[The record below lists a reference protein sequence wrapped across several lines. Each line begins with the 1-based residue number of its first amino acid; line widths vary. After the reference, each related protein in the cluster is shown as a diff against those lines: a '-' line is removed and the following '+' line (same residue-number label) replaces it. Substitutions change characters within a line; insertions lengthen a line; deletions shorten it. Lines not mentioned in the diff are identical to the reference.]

1 MELEMLVSEQVRCA
15 YDECLD
21 LLSDLAL
28 MNQDERKVE
37 YEKYQWMFPK
47 SKRLITLDDQLTNR
61 QDYKR
66 KFKEWFFVVCK
77 YVFYPSHLG
86 QCSYSLFQERCVA
99 SGGQKNTSDRY
110 PQKVILALGMMGY
123 FTKIKKNYS
132 NCGKGNHHGI
142 VFDVDYLK
150 LHHWNN
156 ELNVLVKVERED
168 VNLDDCPEW
177 KWKEQYNTI
186 MEIKV
191 DPYYLTM
198 AKRFLADFSKYEN
211 EHNIRLMR
219 GKKFCANEAL
229 VSIGG
234 KSSYDIIA
242 KHTIDKYGGRFYTLM
257 TNVRKELRHN
267 CITLDMERLCEVDV
281 CSAQPT
287 FLGLYIKDKEGVFTE
302 WLQHCLSG
310 DFYKWIKKITAT
322 KVGRARVKEYVMH
335 YLYSYDD
342 ATAEKAHAK
351 EYKRGYWRF
360 ERKLNNYLE
369 QNEPTIYN
377 KIQWHKKNPEWDAD
391 KKKWRNTLSKDLV
404 MKEVE
409 YIKHCLSRLSDDVK
423 FYTIHDCICC
433 KQSDAEL
440 VKQKME
446 ESSLELYGLV
456 IRLKIENNEPM
467 KMAV

>member
-1 MELEMLVSEQVRCA
+1 MELEMLVSEQTSAA
-15 YDECLD
+15 YDECLSLID
-21 LLSDLAL
+21 KLSV
-28 MNQDERKVE
+28 MTQEERNLE
-37 YEKYQWMFPK
+37 YGKYQWMFPK
-47 SKRLITLDDQLTNR
+47 CKRLVNLDDQLSNR

-77 YVFYPSHLG
+77 YVFYPSHFG
-86 QCSYSLFQERCVA
+86 QCSYSLFQDRCVA
-99 SGGQKNTSDRY
+99 SKGNKNTCDRY
-110 PQKVILALGMMGY
+110 SQKVILALGMMGY

-132 NCGKGNHHGI
+132 NSGKGSSHGI
-142 VFDVDYLK
+142 IFEIDQLK

-156 ELNVLVKVERED
+156 ELSQMVKVDRPD
-168 VNLDDCPEW
+168 VNLDDCAEW
-177 KWKEQYNTI
+177 KWKEQYETI
-186 MEIKV
+186 LEIKV
-191 DPYYLTM
+191 APHYLDL
-198 AKRFLADFSKYEN
+198 AKRFLTEFTNYEKEN
-211 EHNIRLMR
+211 DVRLKR
-219 GKKFCANEAL
+219 GEKFCASEAL
-229 VSIGG
+229 VNIGS
-234 KSSYDIIA
+234 KSTYDIIA
-242 KHTIDKYGGRFYTLM
+242 NHTIDKYGGRFYTLM

-377 KIQWHKKNPEWDAD
+377 KIQWYKKNPEWDAD